1 MPHLKLFT
9 IATIFFITSSAQA
22 QDDPTSIFP
31 ANSEPKL
38 PLWELGL
45 AGLGFTQAAYPG
57 SENRTNLALALP
69 YIIYRGKYLRTDR
82 GTVGIRTVKTPRYE
96 VDVGLAGAIGSHSSD
111 IEARRGMA
119 DLGTMIEF
127 GPRLKINLGNLS
139 NDQNY
144 SRLQLPLRGVIDV
157 SHEFRFKG
165 IAFEPRWVTET
176 ELTDRWKINSTL
188 GAVFGY
194 GELTNTFYGVAPNEA
209 TPTRAS
215 YSSKPG
221 LIALRAG
228 LSASHKLT
236 ADARV
241 FLAIRLESLTGA
253 ANNESPLIR
262 QNSGWSAGV
271 GFAWGLAYSE
281 RDAID

>member
-1 MPHLKLFT
+1 MLRLKP
-9 IATIFFITSSAQA
+9 FFIAV
-22 QDDPTSIFP
+22 IFLVHGIALAKEESNP
-31 ANSEPKL
+31 VAPDTTESKL

-45 AGLGFTQAAYPG
+45 AGLGFTQPAYPG
-57 SENRTNLALALP
+57 SENRTNLGLALP

-96 VDVGLAGAIGSHSSD
+96 VDVGLAGSIGSHSSD

-119 DLGTMIEF
+119 DLGTMVEF

-139 NDQNY
+139 KDQNY

-176 ELTDRWKINSTL
+176 ELTDRWQINSTF
-188 GAVFGY
+188 GAVFGN
-194 GELTNTFYGVAPNEA
+194 GELADTFYGVAPNEA

-241 FLAIRLESLTGA
+241 FLAIRLESLTGS

>member
-1 MPHLKLFT
+1 MLRLKPFL
-9 IATIFFITSSAQA
+9 IAVILLVHGIASAQDESSPVA
-22 QDDPTSIFP
+22 PDTT
-31 ANSEPKL
+31 EPKL

-45 AGLGFTQAAYPG
+45 AGIGLTQPAYPG
-57 SENRTNLALALP
+57 SENRSNLALALP
-69 YIIYRGKYLRTDR
+69 YMIYRGKYFRTDR

-96 VDVGLAGAIGSHSSD
+96 VDVGLAGSLGSHSSD

-127 GPRLKINLGNLS
+127 GPRLKINLRPLS
-139 NDQNY
+139 KDQNY
-144 SRLQLPLRGVIDV
+144 SRLQLPLRGVFDV

-176 ELTDRWKINSTL
+176 DLTDRWQINSTL
-188 GAVFGY
+188 GAVFGN
-194 GELTNTFYGVAPNEA
+194 GELTDTFYGVAPSEV
-209 TPTRAS
+209 TPTRSS
-215 YSSKPG
+215 YSSRPG

-228 LSASHKLT
+228 LSVSHKLT
-236 ADARV
+236 VDARI
-241 FLAIRLESLTGA
+241 FLSVRMDSLTGA

-262 QNSGWSAGV
+262 QNSGWAAAA

-281 RDAID
+281 RDAVD